1 MAYEMFKVLLVDD
14 DPVVLRL
21 YQKLLA
27 DHHYQVIV
35 AHDGEQA
42 LSMAFA
48 EQPDVVILDIMLPK
62 LNGYQVCT
70 RLRAAPATGDI
81 PIMILTAMDGVMA
94 RQKALEIGADDFV
107 TKGEPIEAIDGR
119 IKMLL
124 KQRILRHTA
133 SWLGGLGGSV
143 AMQNAYR
150 AHLKTGQ
157 PLAICYLDL
166 NGLHA
171 FNERAGLE
179 EGDRVLWQLARILK
193 EEVSRQGEGDFIA
206 HIGADDFRLLAA
218 PDRVEALVQAVVE
231 QFDASM
237 REWSGGVEVGGF
249 PTLAVSVVIVENTQ
263 NIHPAQ
269 VSGLAKA
276 LLREAK
282 TEPGSAVRV
291 GRL

>member
-1 MAYEMFKVLLVDD
+1 MAYEMFKVLLIDD
-14 DPVVLRL
+14 DPVVVRL

-42 LSMAFA
+42 LSLAFA
-48 EQPDVVILDIMLPK
+48 EQPDVVVLDIMLPK
-62 LNGYQVCT
+62 LNGYQVCA

-81 PIMILTAMDGVMA
+81 PIMILTAMEGVTA

-107 TKGEPIEAIDGR
+107 AKGEPIEAIDGR

-133 SWLGGLGGSV
+133 SWLGGLDGSV

-157 PLAICYLDL
+157 PLAVCYLDL
-166 NGLHA
+166 NGLRA

-179 EGDRVLWQLARILK
+179 QGDRVLWQLARILK
-193 EEVSRQGEGDFIA
+193 DEVLKRERGDFIA
-206 HIGADDFRLLAA
+206 YIGADDFRLLAA
-218 PDRVEALVQAVVE
+218 PAHVEALVRAVVE
-231 QFDASM
+231 RFDAAM
-237 REWSGGVEVGGF
+237 REWSGGGEAEAF
-249 PTLAVSVVIVENTQ
+249 PTLAVGIVIVEDMPKT
-263 NIHPAQ
+263 HPAQ
-269 VSGLAKA
+269 VSSLAKT

-282 TEPGSAVRV
+282 AVPGSAVRV